1 MAQPTDNVDADFA
14 DLEIGHAVTMGSDR
28 PGPSSGT
35 MTMADL
41 SQGIVSFGYAGDFAR
56 PCVDCGE
63 RTGNF
68 CETPAQQGYEFW
80 QGGVCLAETWV
91 PSEDWAENQRTPLC
105 TRCEGA
111 RGACHYCLKIHWC
124 TPPEVLAR
132 QHKAERTRVEEQA
145 QRQRLGPE
153 AAAAAQAQAER
164 WHFIDVVD

>member
-1 MAQPTDNVDADFA
+1 MA
-14 DLEIGHAVTMGSDR
+14 SDR
-28 PGPSSGT
+28 PGPSSST

-41 SQGIVSFGYAGDFAR
+41 LQGIVSVGSADDFLR

-68 CETPAQQGYEFW
+68 CETPTQQGSEHW

-91 PSEDWAENQRTPLC
+91 PSEGWAEKQRTPLC

-111 RGACHYCLKIHWC
+111 RGACHFCLKIHWC

-132 QHKAERTRVEEQA
+132 KHKAERTFGEEQA